1 MDEYGAEA
9 EYDEYKKWEI
19 RANDESLN
27 FFDTKKKAITYLLVE
42 IDTASNEKFLE
53 NTDEEELLYELIELC
68 SDDFYNMIDDI
79 SEQYD
84 INIEFKLINLDNEE
98 PEFGEL

>member
-1 MDEYGAEA
+1 MEEYGAEA
-9 EYDEYKKWEI
+9 EYDEYKKWEV
-19 RANDESLN
+19 RANEETLD

-42 IDTASNEKFLE
+42 LDTASNERFLN

-68 SDDFYNMIDDI
+68 SDDFYNIIDGI
-79 SEQYD
+79 SEEYNID
-84 INIEFKLINLDNEE
+84 IEFKLINLDNEE